1 MTEKKA
7 ALHRLEDYSQDQ
19 IAELLSRTVDDLSP
33 YMTQV
38 APVIEQV
45 LERGDAALL
54 ALAEKFDNADMTGKQ
69 VLATKEETDA
79 AFDQLDP
86 DLIDALGYAADNIRR
101 FHEQQKPGQ
110 EWSVEIRPGVDVG
123 ERAFPFKKLLYIRRV
138 AKVAFRQ

>member
-19 IAELLSRTVDDLSP
+19 IAELLSRTADDLSP

-79 AFDQLDP
+79 AFDLS
-86 DLIDALGYAADNIRR
+86 LIHI
-101 FHEQQKPGQ
+101 
-110 EWSVEIRPGVDVG
+110 
-123 ERAFPFKKLLYIRRV
+123 
-138 AKVAFRQ
+138 